1 MAINPHNL
9 IQNNVLLNPVVDE
22 HGHDGHVH
30 AGLQRIRIDDGI
42 GVGIIDIMIMG
53 LVSRI
58 AAAAGTVLCRRY
70 QMAFSRAAITC
81 QEIMGNPQLLFR
93 QDDAV
98 VTDFNLW
105 RRSKDLPI

>member
-58 AAAAGTVLCRRY
+58 AAAAARFCVADTRWPL
-70 QMAFSRAAITC
+70 
-81 QEIMGNPQLLFR
+81 
-93 QDDAV
+93 AV
-98 VTDFNLW
+98 
-105 RRSKDLPI
+105 RP